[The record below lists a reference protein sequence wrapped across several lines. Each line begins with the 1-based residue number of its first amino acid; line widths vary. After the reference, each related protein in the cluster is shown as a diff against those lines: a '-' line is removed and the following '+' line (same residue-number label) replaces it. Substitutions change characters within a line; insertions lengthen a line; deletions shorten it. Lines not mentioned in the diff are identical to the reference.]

1 MNLIVG
7 LGNHGKKYS
16 HNRHNFGFMLADQI
30 IQDYNFKFAGVKFN
44 SEFFYGEIKHHK
56 FTILKPQTYMNNSG
70 IAVRE
75 CLNFYK
81 IALENLLVLHDELD
95 IELGKIKFK
104 KGGGNAG
111 HNGLKS
117 ITENVGNDYF
127 RLRLGIS
134 RPQNS
139 EFEIADY
146 VLSNFNEDQQKIVEI
161 VNKKISQ
168 DILLYNNLV

>member
-7 LGNHGKKYS
+7 LGNHGRKYL
-16 HNRHNFGFMLADQI
+16 HNRHNFGYMLADQI
-30 IQDYNFKFAGVKFN
+30 IQDYNFKFEGIKFH
-44 SEFFYGEIKHHK
+44 SDFFSGEIAQNK
-56 FTILKPQTYMNNSG
+56 FIILKPQTYMNNSG

-81 IALENLLVLHDELD
+81 IPLENLLVLHDELD
-95 IELGKIKFK
+95 IEIGKIKFK

-117 ITENVGNDYF
+117 ISENVGNDYF

-146 VLSNFNEDQQKIVEI
+146 VLSNFSEDQQKIVET

-168 DILLYNNLV
+168 DILLYNQLV